1 MQTAHMELEDAK
13 RAHSTEWRRMT
24 SSYSLSRSDSFTD
37 GFWAGRLWAAA
48 RLLEAF
54 SDLDRDRVVEL
65 LGLYPREAKS
75 EGF

>member
-1 MQTAHMELEDAK
+1 MELDDAK
-13 RAHSTEWRRMT
+13 GAHSREWSRAT
-24 SSYSLSRSDSFTD
+24 SKYSLSRSDSFTD

-54 SDLDRDRVVEL
+54 SELDRDRVVEL
-65 LGLYPREAKS
+65 LGIYGREAKS